1 MPRNLS
7 NNSLISLASQE
18 TDEAYI
24 SLVHVKKNDGTTIAR
39 FSNDSV
45 DTVVGADTFLAF
57 PFDVA
62 FPDNQEG
69 KETRASIMIT
79 NVDRTLIESLREG
92 QGHLFVDLWLVLGS
106 DPTDIMVHYPDL
118 ELRTV
123 NYNTMV
129 VSGELTYESFL
140 SEAYPKDLMTGR
152 HFPGL
157 FIA

>member
-1 MPRNLS
+1 MPRSLS
-7 NNSLISLASQE
+7 TNATASLAAQE

-24 SLVHVKKNDGTTIAR
+24 NLVHVKKNDGTTIAR
-39 FSNDSV
+39 FCNNSV

-57 PFDVA
+57 PFEVSL
-62 FPDNQEG
+62 PDNQEG
-69 KETRASIMIT
+69 KETRANILIT
-79 NVDRTLIESLREG
+79 NVDRTLVEGLREG
-92 QGHLFVDLWLVLGS
+92 QGHLFVDLWVVLSS
-106 DPTDIMVHYPDL
+106 DPTDIMVYYPDM
-118 ELRTV
+118 ELRAVT
-123 NYNTMV
+123 YNTMV